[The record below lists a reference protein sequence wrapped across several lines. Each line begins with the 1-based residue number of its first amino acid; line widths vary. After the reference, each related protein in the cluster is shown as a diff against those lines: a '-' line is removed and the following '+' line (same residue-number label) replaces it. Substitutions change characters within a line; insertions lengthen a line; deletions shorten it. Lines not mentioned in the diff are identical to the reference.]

1 MAQMVFHIEHRND
14 DADKRLGHI
23 VERLGVGDAVWMRMR
38 RELNVPCLQQ
48 KVGQPVPVRRQQTA
62 DKVEVAAAQGKLRLA
77 CGQAAG
83 KEVPEYFLARG
94 IGLPLEGMENHA
106 DFAGCSL

>member
-1 MAQMVFHIEHRND
+1 
-14 DADKRLGHI
+14 
-23 VERLGVGDAVWMRMR
+23 MRMR

-94 IGLPLEGMENHA
+94 IGLPLEGMEITLI
-106 DFAGCSL
+106 FAGCSL